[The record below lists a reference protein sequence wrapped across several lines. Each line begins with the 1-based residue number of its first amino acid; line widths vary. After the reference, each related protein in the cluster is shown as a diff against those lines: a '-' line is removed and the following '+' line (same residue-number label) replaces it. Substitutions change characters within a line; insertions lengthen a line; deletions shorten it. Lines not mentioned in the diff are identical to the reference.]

1 MTEEKEVVSTR
12 LQYIDNIR
20 ILLITLVIMV
30 HLSVTYGGVGTWY
43 YKEGRPDVI
52 SFAVL
57 TMHNAISQSFF
68 MGFFFLISG
77 YFTPGSCD
85 RKGFWRFLK
94 DRFLRLGIPLLCY
107 DFVINPLLAY
117 PLIKAN
123 VFKFD
128 GTFHKYLVGYYSQF
142 HIGSLWFLETLLIF
156 AVLYVLWRIWV
167 KPAAPA
173 VQSNTK
179 MPGNMVVAMLA
190 IALGIVSF
198 VVRIWFPIGWTFAP
212 LNLQVCFFP
221 QYICLFI
228 VGIAVYQRNWL
239 LHIPDTMGK
248 FWLCIAIV
256 FIVILLPTL
265 FISGGALTG
274 NVSSYTGGVHWQS
287 FAYSVWEQ
295 FAGVAIIVGLLVL
308 FCKRFNKQGK
318 LAKAMSASVYTVYII
333 HGPVIVLLALAMKNI
348 RLYPLLKFALV
359 ALIAVPLCFVLAN
372 LIRKLPLASRIL

>member
-128 GTFHKYLVGYYSQF
+128 APFHRFLTRYYSQF

-212 LNLQVCFFP
+212 LNLQFCFFP

-228 VGIAVYQRNWL
+228 VGIAVYRRNWL
-239 LHIPDTMGK
+239 LHIPDAMGK
-248 FWLCIAIV
+248 FWLCVAIV
-256 FIVILLPTL
+256 FIVILLPAL

-274 NVSSYTGGVHWQS
+274 DVSSYTGGFHWQS

-295 FAGVAIIVGLLVL
+295 FAGASIIVGLLVL
-308 FCKRFNKQGK
+308 FRKRFNKQRR
-318 LAKAMSASVYTVYII
+318 LRKAMSASVYTVYII
-333 HGPVIVLLALAMKNI
+333 QSPVIVLLALAMKNI
-348 RLYPLLKFALV
+348 RLYPLLKFALA
-359 ALIAVPLCFVLAN
+359 ALIAVPLCFTLAN
-372 LIRKLPLASRIL
+372 IIRKLPLARRIL